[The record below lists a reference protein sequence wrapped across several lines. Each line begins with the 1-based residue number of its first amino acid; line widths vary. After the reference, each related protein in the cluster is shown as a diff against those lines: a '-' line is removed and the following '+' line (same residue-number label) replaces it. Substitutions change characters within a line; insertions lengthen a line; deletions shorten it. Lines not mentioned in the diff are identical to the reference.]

1 MRAARFY
8 SPKQDGLKQP
18 WRGRVWLNPPYGSHI
33 GGWIDRLLA
42 EYERGAVSEAVALL
56 PARVDTRWFA
66 RLDHYPQCHIRGRLR
81 FNGAGTA
88 PFPSAV
94 VYLGGNTEGFI
105 AAYRPFGR
113 MVRSLL

>member
-1 MRAARFY
+1 MRADRFY

-18 WRGRVWLNPPYGSHI
+18 WRGRVWLNPPYGGHI
-33 GGWIDRLLA
+33 GGSMIGCSPNTSAAPSAKPSPCCRP
-42 EYERGAVSEAVALL
+42 R
-56 PARVDTRWFA
+56 RTRWFA
-66 RLDHYPQCHIRGRLR
+66 RLDHYPQCHFRGRLR

-94 VYLGGNTEGFI
+94 AYLGDNVEGFV

>member
-1 MRAARFY
+1 MARQALVQLSVWRAH
-8 SPKQDGLKQP
+8 
-18 WRGRVWLNPPYGSHI
+18 WRLDHW
-33 GGWIDRLLA
+33 LLA
-42 EYERGAVSEAVALL
+42 EYERGAISEAVALV

-66 RLDHYPQCHIRGRLR
+66 RLDHYPQCHFRGRLR

-94 VYLGGNTEGFI
+94 VYLGANVDGFV